1 MFKTAGIVLLAAVV
15 AVGIGWVW
23 GASGRADVEQARRT
37 AELRAG
43 FAEARA
49 LLLEARVSLF
59 TMNFGQAGRAFDQ
72 ARNLVTSLQARLREA
87 GQAERAGR
95 LEIVLG
101 HLGDAGRFTL
111 ALDARAQNAAEAALD
126 ALAAAATP

>member
-1 MFKTAGIVLLAAVV
+1 MLKTAGIVFLAAVV

-23 GASGRADVEQARRT
+23 GASGREDVEQARRT

-72 ARNLVTSLQARLREA
+72 ARHLVTALQARLREA